1 MDIDSCFQ
9 LGYIVKNHGLKGEVN
24 VFLDVD
30 QPHNYNKMESV
41 FVLHE
46 QGLVPF
52 FIERV
57 SVNGNKA
64 IIKFDTVNTVEETA
78 PLKGKKLFLPL
89 ELLPEMGP
97 EGFYYHDLI
106 GYEAL
111 EIRAGQVGEISNFY
125 TNGPQDI
132 FAIQKGEKEIL
143 VPVVDDFIHEIN
155 HEKKQITFSLPEGL
169 LEIYTDEN

>member
-30 QPHNYNKMESV
+30 QPEEYSEMESV

-52 FIERV
+52 FIDRITIHA
-57 SVNGNKA
+57 NKA
-64 IIKFDTVNTVEETA
+64 IIKFDSVDTVEDTE
-78 PLKGKKLFLPL
+78 PLRGRKLFLPL
-89 ELLPEMGP
+89 NNLPEMAP
-97 EGFYYHDLI
+97 DGFYYHDII

-111 EIRAGQVGEISNFY
+111 EVTRGKVGEITDFY
-125 TNGPQDI
+125 VNGPQDI
-132 FAIQKGEKEIL
+132 FAIRSGDKEIL
-143 VPVVDDFIHEIN
+143 VPVVDDFIQEID
-155 HEKKQITFSLPEGL
+155 HGKRQILFNL
-169 LEIYTDEN
+169 